1 MMEMSLFD
9 EIIKSS
15 ALIFAGEM
23 GDKTQLLSLLL
34 VSRYGRP
41 WVILSGVFVATL
53 LNHFMASYVGAW
65 ATGWLSPDVQR
76 WGLAVIFWA
85 FAIWVLFPDK
95 EEELEAKPRF
105 RSLFLLTTFLFFIA
119 EMGDKTQLATVA
131 LAAKFQSYWGV
142 TVGSTLGMIGSNAL
156 ALFWGPQLIKKIPM
170 KYFRIFASFLFFIF
184 GLLIVLGSD
193 SNL

>member
-1 MMEMSLFD
+1 MMEASVFD
-9 EIIKSS
+9 EIVKSS

-41 WVILSGVFVATL
+41 WVILSGVFLATL
-53 LNHFMASYVGAW
+53 LNHFMASFVGAW
-65 ATGWLSPDVQR
+65 ATGLVSSEVQR

-85 FAIWVLFPDK
+85 FAIWILFPDK
-95 EEELEAKPRF
+95 EEELEAKAPH
-105 RSLFLLTTFLFFIA
+105 RSLFVLTTVLFFMA

-142 TVGSTLGMIGSNAL
+142 TLGSTLGMMGSNAL
-156 ALFWGPQLIKKIPM
+156 ALFWGPQLLKKIPM
-170 KYFRIFASFLFFIF
+170 KHFRIFASFLFVLF
-184 GLLIVLGSD
+184 GILVVIESP
-193 SNL
+193 

>member
-1 MMEMSLFD
+1 MMEASVLD
-9 EIIKSS
+9 EIVKSS

-41 WVILSGVFVATL
+41 WVILSGVFIATL

-65 ATGWLSPDVQR
+65 ATDFFSPEVLR
-76 WGLAVIFWA
+76 WGLAFIFWA
-85 FAIWVLFPDK
+85 FAVWVLFPDK
-95 EEELEAKPRF
+95 DEELEAKPRYG
-105 RSLFLLTTFLFFIA
+105 SLFVLTTVLFFMA

-131 LAAKFQSYWGV
+131 LAASFQSYWGV

-156 ALFWGPQLIKKIPM
+156 ALFWGPQLLKIIPL
-170 KYFRIFASFLFFIF
+170 KHFRIFASFLFILF
-184 GLLIVLGSD
+184 GILVLIE
-193 SNL
+193 